1 MGIMSFLRNRAGAI
15 IIIAI
20 GLAIVAFLLSDAI
33 RSGSGFIADANG
45 KIGEVDGEEIS
56 YQDFNARVDQN
67 SQQFRAQMGNLNP
80 QMQSYI
86 VENTWNQMTSSI
98 ILEKQT
104 EKLGLTVG
112 NTELFDL
119 MFDNPSPQMQQ
130 IFADPQTGAF
140 NRANAISSRKSA
152 DTEPTGQLKA
162 QWVSLE
168 ESILHERSNQKY
180 LALIRNGI
188 YANSLDAKDE
198 YTNKNR
204 LVNFDY
210 LVLDFASVK
219 DADVKLTDADYK
231 EYYEKNKYRFKNQ
244 TETRTFE
251 YVVFDASPSK
261 QDTIEAKAKIDKIA
275 EGLRTT
281 DNDSLY
287 VSINADTKEPIVYQ
301 KKGTL
306 EPALDSVMFNA
317 SKGFVFGPYISNGA
331 YKVAKLVDARI
342 SPDSVKARHIL
353 INPAT
358 EGGVDKA
365 KAKADSIKNL
375 IQKGAGFAELA
386 KEFGTD
392 GSKDSGG
399 DLGTFARGAMVPK
412 FEEAVF
418 NGSVGQIFT
427 LETQFGVHV
436 IEIQKQIGSS
446 KVVKVAVVDKQ
457 IAPSSQTEQAA
468 YQKAQS
474 FIAGVKNQKEFEEIA
489 QKQGAVKL
497 VADDVTPLQGG
508 LPGLD
513 DARSIVRWAYQ
524 ADKGDISNEIFT
536 VGSKYVVAVLTEIKP
551 EGTLSLEQVKKTIE
565 PSVVNLVKGRMLK
578 EKADKALAGASN
590 LAQVAQKLGVS
601 TSNVEN
607 IVFAN
612 PIIPGYS
619 QENKVVGAIFGSQL
633 NKISKS
639 IVGDRGV
646 YVYSVKAFTEPAPFT
661 NAAKTKETL
670 AQNLSTQADG
680 AVFQVLKEKS
690 KIKDLRAK
698 FY

>member
-130 IFADPQTGAF
+130 IFADPQTGTF

-565 PSVVNLVKGRMLK
+565 PSVVNLVKGRILK

-590 LAQVAQKLGVS
+590 LAQVAQKLGGS

>member
-130 IFADPQTGAF
+130 IFADPQTGTF

>member
-1 MGIMSFLRNRAGAI
+1 MSFLRNRAGAI

-33 RSGSGFIADANG
+33 RSGSGFIADANS
-45 KIGEVDGEEIS
+45 KIGEVDGEKIS
-56 YQDFNARVDQN
+56 YQDFNTRVDQN
-67 SQQFRAQMGNLNP
+67 SQQFRAQMGNLNA

-112 NTELFDL
+112 TAELFDL

-130 IFADPQTGAF
+130 IFADPNTGAF

-152 DTEPTGQLKA
+152 DTEPSGQLKA

-168 ESILHERSNQKY
+168 DNILHERSNQKY
-180 LALIRNGI
+180 LALVRNGV
-188 YANSLDAKDE
+188 YANSLDAKDD
-198 YTNKNR
+198 YTNKNK

-210 LVLDFASVK
+210 LVLDLASIK

-261 QDTIEAKAKIDKIA
+261 QDTLEAKAKIDKIA
-275 EGLRTT
+275 EGFRTT

-287 VSINADTKEPIVYQ
+287 VAINADTKEPIAYQ

-317 SKGFVFGPYISNGA
+317 SKGYVYGPYIADGA
-331 YKVAKLVDARI
+331 YKVAKLVDSRI

-353 INPAT
+353 LNPAT
-358 EGGVDKA
+358 EGGMDKA
-365 KAKADSIKNL
+365 KSKADSIKNL
-375 IQKGAGFAELA
+375 IQKGASFAELA

-399 DLGTFARGAMVPK
+399 DLGTFARGSMVPK
-412 FEEAVF
+412 FEDAVF
-418 NGSVGQIFT
+418 NGPVGQVFT

-468 YQKAQS
+468 YQKAQA
-474 FIAGVKNQKEFEEIA
+474 FIAAVKDQKQFEENA
-489 QKQGAVKL
+489 QKQGIVKL

-536 VGSKYVVAVLTEIKP
+536 VGSKYVVAVLTNVKP
-551 EGTLSLEQVKKTIE
+551 EGTLPLEQVKKQIE
-565 PSVVNLVKGRMLK
+565 PSVMHLVKGRMLK
-578 EKADKALAGASN
+578 EKADKALSGASN
-590 LAQVAQKLGVS
+590 LAQVAQKLGVT
-601 TSNVEN
+601 TSSVEN

-619 QENKVVGAIFGSQL
+619 QENIVVGSIFGSQP
-633 NKISKS
+633 NKLSKA

-646 YVYSVKAFTEPAPFT
+646 YVYTVKSFIEPAAFT
-661 NAAKTKETL
+661 NAAKSKESLVQTM
-670 AQNLSTQADG
+670 SSQADG
-680 AVFQVLKEKS
+680 AVFQVLKENA

>member
-1 MGIMSFLRNRAGAI
+1 M
-15 IIIAI
+15 
-20 GLAIVAFLLSDAI
+20 
-33 RSGSGFIADANG
+33 
-45 KIGEVDGEEIS
+45 
-56 YQDFNARVDQN
+56 
-67 SQQFRAQMGNLNP
+67 
-80 QMQSYI
+80 
-86 VENTWNQMTSSI
+86 
-98 ILEKQT
+98 
-104 EKLGLTVG
+104 
-112 NTELFDL
+112 
-119 MFDNPSPQMQQ
+119 
-130 IFADPQTGAF
+130 
-140 NRANAISSRKSA
+140 
-152 DTEPTGQLKA
+152 
-162 QWVSLE
+162 
-168 ESILHERSNQKY
+168 
-180 LALIRNGI
+180 
-188 YANSLDAKDE
+188 
-198 YTNKNR
+198 
-204 LVNFDY
+204 
-210 LVLDFASVK
+210 
-219 DADVKLTDADYK
+219 
-231 EYYEKNKYRFKNQ
+231 
-244 TETRTFE
+244 
-251 YVVFDASPSK
+251 
-261 QDTIEAKAKIDKIA
+261 
-275 EGLRTT
+275 
-281 DNDSLY
+281 
-287 VSINADTKEPIVYQ
+287 
-301 KKGTL
+301 
-306 EPALDSVMFNA
+306 
-317 SKGFVFGPYISNGA
+317 
-331 YKVAKLVDARI
+331 
-342 SPDSVKARHIL
+342 
-353 INPAT
+353 
-358 EGGVDKA
+358 
-365 KAKADSIKNL
+365 
-375 IQKGAGFAELA
+375 A

-446 KVVKVAVVDKQ
+446 KVVKVAIVDKQ

-474 FIAGVKNQKEFEEIA
+474 FIASVKNQKEFEEVA
-489 QKQGAVKL
+489 QKQGTVKL

-551 EGTLSLEQVKKTIE
+551 EGTLSLDQVKKSIE
-565 PSVVNLVKGRMLK
+565 PSVINLVKGRMLK
-578 EKADKALAGASN
+578 EKADKALTGASN

-619 QENKVVGAIFGSQL
+619 QENKVVGAIFGSQP

-680 AVFQVLKEKS
+680 AVFQVLKEKA